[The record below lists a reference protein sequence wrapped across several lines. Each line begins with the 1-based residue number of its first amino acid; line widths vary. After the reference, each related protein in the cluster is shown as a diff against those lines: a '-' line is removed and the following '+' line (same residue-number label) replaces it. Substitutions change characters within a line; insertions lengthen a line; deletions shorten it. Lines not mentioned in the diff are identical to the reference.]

1 MSEDRRVKPED
12 IMLRSVKNR
21 IIADVSGGEEYV
33 DARVD
38 DAATKKKAEKV
49 WDSSKDTLRE
59 IAAEAVDILEEQDK
73 NPAIVNLLGS
83 ENAIIE
89 VAQSTR
95 RKKLPDLV
103 LDEVKATDLSDLV
116 QEEVTVTLKGDLAT
130 WAIAQLSEH
139 AGSSDFSVKRQ
150 TVLKPE
156 FEGARFL
163 MRKAKQHT
171 ALLHAMSKAGLFSP
185 SVEAKI
191 QKG

>member
-12 IMLRSVKNR
+12 IMLRSIKNR

-33 DARVD
+33 DARVN

-59 IAAEAVDILEEQDK
+59 IAAEAMEILEEQDK

-95 RKKLPDLV
+95 RKALPDLV
-103 LDEVKATDLSDLV
+103 LDEASRT
-116 QEEVTVTLKGDLAT
+116 G
-130 WAIAQLSEH
+130 
-139 AGSSDFSVKRQ
+139 
-150 TVLKPE
+150 
-156 FEGARFL
+156 
-163 MRKAKQHT
+163 
-171 ALLHAMSKAGLFSP
+171 
-185 SVEAKI
+185 
-191 QKG
+191 